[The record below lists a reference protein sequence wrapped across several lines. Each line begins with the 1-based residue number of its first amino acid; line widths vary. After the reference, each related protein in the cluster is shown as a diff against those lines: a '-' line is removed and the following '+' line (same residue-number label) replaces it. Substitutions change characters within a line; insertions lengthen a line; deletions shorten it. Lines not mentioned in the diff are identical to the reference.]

1 MNISIFDLK
10 RVVTKLQ
17 NKIYRVIGKAIL
29 VALDNSGTVQK
40 IQASVLKNETSS
52 NLERSQEYGFDS
64 YPKAGAQVV
73 LLAIGGNRD
82 HAIAFSVSDRRYR
95 PTDLAEGEVAVYSF
109 KDKTLTNK
117 HRVHLKANGDIEIK
131 CETANITA
139 TTAVNID
146 GGTGS
151 LTGIVNQASL
161 CAFTGLVHPDGS
173 TNCKCSK

>member
-1 MNISIFDLK
+1 MFVTVFDLK
-10 RVVTKLQ
+10 RLATKLQ
-17 NKIYRVIGKAIL
+17 NKIYRVIGKALL
-29 VALDNSGTVQK
+29 VALDNSASVQK
-40 IQASVLKNETSS
+40 IQVSVLKNETAS
-52 NLERSQEYGFDS
+52 NLERSQEYGLDS

-73 LLAIGGNRD
+73 ILAIGGNRD
-82 HAIAFSVSDRRYR
+82 HAIALSISDRRYR
-95 PTDLAEGEVAVYSF
+95 PTDLAEGEVAIYSYR
-109 KDKTLTNK
+109 DADLSNK
-117 HRVHLKANGDIEIK
+117 HRVHLKANGDMDIK

-146 GGTGS
+146 GGTGA